1 MVLAAIAIT
10 IILLLDGYDYYQ
22 TEIESRF
29 YHDSH
34 DLLKPSGT
42 FGHGYGI
49 LGSLF
54 MLIGV
59 GIYMLRKRVRSFSKL
74 GQIKHWL
81 EFHIFL
87 CTVGPTLVLF
97 HTAMK
102 FGGIVSISFWSMVA
116 VFASGI
122 IGRFIYIQIPRTIE
136 GRELSLS
143 ELKDSQSSI
152 TDLLQT
158 EIELKESTLDL
169 ISHSIEGRS
178 AIQGSA
184 IQRFFKK
191 YKQDRQNL
199 KKIKKEL
206 SSYNISKSKKDQ
218 ITKKI
223 KDEIVLNRRIDRLNF
238 MKEMFKYW
246 HVAHLPFAVIMLV
259 IMIIHVVVTLLFGYK
274 WIF

>member
-1 MVLAAIAIT
+1 
-10 IILLLDGYDYYQ
+10 
-22 TEIESRF
+22 
-29 YHDSH
+29 
-34 DLLKPSGT
+34 
-42 FGHGYGI
+42 
-49 LGSLF
+49 
-54 MLIGV
+54 
-59 GIYMLRKRVRSFSKL
+59 
-74 GQIKHWL
+74 
-81 EFHIFL
+81 
-87 CTVGPTLVLF
+87 
-97 HTAMK
+97 MK

-152 TDLLQT
+152 TEVLQS
-158 EIELKESTLDL
+158 EVELKENTIDL

-178 AIQGSA
+178 AVKGSSL
-184 IQRFFKK
+184 QRFIKK
-191 YKQDRQNL
+191 YQQDRQNL
-199 KKIKKEL
+199 KKIKVEL
-206 SSYNISKSKKDQ
+206 SSYNISKSQRNQ
-218 ITKKI
+218 IIKKI